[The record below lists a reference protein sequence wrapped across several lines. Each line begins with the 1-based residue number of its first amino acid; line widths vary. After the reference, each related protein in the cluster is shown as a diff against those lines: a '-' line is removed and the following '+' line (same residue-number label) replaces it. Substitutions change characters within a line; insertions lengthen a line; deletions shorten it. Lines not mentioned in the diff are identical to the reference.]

1 MTTSDKTNNS
11 NGGGNIETPSVD
23 KRQYKH
29 IVMGK
34 NSQHTLDVLLISDPN
49 TDKASGAMDIY
60 IGQLCDTLP
69 GIAHYCEHMLFI
81 GTSKYPTENAY
92 DQFLSTH
99 GGSSN
104 AFT

>member
-1 MTTSDKTNNS
+1 MSES
-11 NGGGNIETPSVD
+11 NTIIETPSVD

-29 IVMGK
+29 IVIGK
-34 NSQHTLDVLLISDPN
+34 GVDEAPHLSMDVLLVSDPE
-49 TDKASGAMDIY
+49 TDKASAAMDIY
-60 IGQLCDTLP
+60 VGQLCDTLP
-69 GIAHYCEHMLFI
+69 GIAHFCEHMLFI